1 MGCVVEVGSAQA
13 QPPPSADAG
22 TAAAPAPPPAPA
34 PSAPDVVMLR
44 SGGLVRGTISELDPA
59 GKVVIVTLTGEARTF
74 SMSEVSYAG
83 PASEAPKSRPSPAG
97 GATGEED
104 SDAGGLSGSKDFGG
118 PIVESKPELRPEV
131 TIHAREAR
139 LSITSAPAGLTL
151 HKRSSSAIA
160 VGPGGVAVA
169 TGFEE
174 ICTAPCEATM
184 PAGSHTFGVSE
195 PGKPAVQANAV
206 NLPPGKSAVSAT
218 YTSRS
223 GTRAGGWVLMSAGAV
238 VGGLVMLAAFGK
250 EQQCSEY
257 SGECY
262 ETSKVSMGTLV
273 AGTGI
278 MIGGMLGGL
287 VMIGTSDNAQVH
299 VSGRRSPRALPGVR
313 VTTIF

>member
-1 MGCVVEVGSAQA
+1 
-13 QPPPSADAG
+13 
-22 TAAAPAPPPAPA
+22 
-34 PSAPDVVMLR
+34 MLR
-44 SGGLVRGTISELDPA
+44 SGGLVRGTISELDPG
-59 GKVVIVTLTGEARTF
+59 GKVVILTLTGEARTF
-74 SMSEVSYAG
+74 SMSDVSYAG
-83 PASEAPKSRPSPAG
+83 PASEAPQSRPSPAG
-97 GATGEED
+97 GAPGEG
-104 SDAGGLSGSKDFGG
+104 SSGETDPNGPRDFGG

-131 TIHAREAR
+131 TVHAREAR

-195 PGKPAVQANAV
+195 PGKPAVQADAV
-206 NLPPGKSAVSAT
+206 SLPPGKSTVSAT

-223 GTRAGGWVLMSAGAV
+223 GTRVGGWVVMGAGAV

-257 SGECY
+257 SGTCY
-262 ETSKVSMGTLV
+262 ETSKVNMGTLV

-278 MIGGMLGGL
+278 MVGGMLGGL
-287 VMIGTSDNAQVH
+287 IMIGTSDKAQVQ
-299 VSGRRSPRALPGVR
+299 VSGRRLPRALPGVR